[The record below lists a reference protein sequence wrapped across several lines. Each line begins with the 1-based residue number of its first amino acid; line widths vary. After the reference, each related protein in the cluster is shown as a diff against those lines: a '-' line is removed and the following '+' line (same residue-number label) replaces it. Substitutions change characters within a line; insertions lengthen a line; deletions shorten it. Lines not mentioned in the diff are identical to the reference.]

1 MSNTKLIDWN
11 SWLELTKF
19 KLSFAVALS
28 PVAGYFMYGQI
39 ETAELMGVFVGTLF
53 LALGV
58 AALNQYQER
67 HSDSRME
74 RTSDRPIPAG
84 IISEGKALRGV
95 FFLLIVGSLILWW
108 LTTPLTLFLGWL
120 NVVWYNAIYT
130 PLKRKSAFAAIPGGV
145 CGALPPMMGW
155 TAAGGDVL
163 HPKII
168 ILALFFFVWQI
179 PHFWLI
185 LLKFGEQYSKAGLP
199 SITDIWDA
207 RQLKSITFIWML
219 ATGVSALLL
228 PAFNLV
234 QVLVLKILLVMVT
247 LTYVYYAY
255 KSLYASAKK
264 VNYFLAFMAINL
276 FLIGVMLLLVIQQ
289 FWK

>member
-1 MSNTKLIDWN
+1 M
-11 SWLELTKF
+11 
-19 KLSFAVALS
+19 
-28 PVAGYFMYGQI
+28 
-39 ETAELMGVFVGTLF
+39 
-53 LALGV
+53 ALGV

-74 RTSDRPIPAG
+74 RTSSRPIPAG
-84 IISEGKALRGV
+84 IISEGKALQSV
-95 FFLLIVGSLILWW
+95 FFLLLAGSLILWW
-108 LTTPLTLFLGWL
+108 LTTPITLFLGL
-120 NVVWYNAIYT
+120 LTVVWYNAIYT

-155 TAAGGDVL
+155 TAAGGEL
-163 HPKII
+163 FHPKII

-228 PAFNLV
+228 PAFNMV
-234 QVLVLKILLVMVT
+234 NVLVLKILLVLVT
-247 LTYVYYAY
+247 LSYVYYAY

-276 FLIGVMLLLVIQQ
+276 FLIGIMLLLVIQQ
-289 FWK
+289 FWN